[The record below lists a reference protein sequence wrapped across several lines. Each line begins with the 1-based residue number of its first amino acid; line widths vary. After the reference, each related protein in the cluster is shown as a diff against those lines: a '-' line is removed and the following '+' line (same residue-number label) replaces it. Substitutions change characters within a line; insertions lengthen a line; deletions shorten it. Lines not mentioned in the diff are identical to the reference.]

1 MKKKITVPTFCSILF
16 ALCLSAHAQQS
27 KKIPRIGFITN
38 YDAATESVRM
48 EAIRRALRELG
59 YVEGRN
65 IAFEFQQEDRTRD
78 RSAEQAGALV
88 RLKVDLILVGGD
100 LGIRAAMDATKT
112 IPIIMTGRGS
122 DPVKAGFIESLA
134 HPGGNVTGLTSLN
147 RELGGKRLEL
157 FKEAIPKLVRVA
169 ALYDSTLPGTTRE
182 IKEDLPAVARA
193 LGLTVQ
199 PWGIPD
205 ANSFEKVFAA
215 VNKERP
221 HGLYVSLAGT
231 LMRAHEKRIAGYAL
245 KNRLPSIY
253 DNPSAI
259 GAGGL
264 IYYGAD
270 IEDSYGRIAY
280 YIDKILK
287 GAKPADLPVEQ
298 PTKFELVINL
308 KTAKQIG
315 LTIQPDLLGRATK
328 IIR

>member
-1 MKKKITVPTFCSILF
+1 MKKKVAFFTLSAWLF
-16 ALCLSAHAQQS
+16 ALCLSAHAEQS
-27 KKIPRIGFITN
+27 KKIPRIGFIIN

-65 IAFEFQQEDRTRD
+65 IAFEFQQEDTTRD

-88 RLKVDLILVGGD
+88 RLKVELILVGGD

-122 DPVKAGFIESLA
+122 DPMKAGFIESLA

-147 RELGGKRLEL
+147 RELGGNRLEL
-157 FKEAIPKLVRVA
+157 FKEAVPKLDRVA

-182 IKEDLPAVARA
+182 IKEDFPAVARA

-199 PWGIPD
+199 AWGIPD
-205 ANSFEKVFAA
+205 ANSFEKVFAG

-245 KNRLPSIY
+245 KSRLPSIY

-259 GAGGL
+259 DAGGL

-270 IEDSYGRIAY
+270 IEDSYRRIAY

-298 PTKFELVINL
+298 PTKFEFIINH

-315 LTIQPDLLGRATK
+315 VSIPSEVLARATK

>member
-1 MKKKITVPTFCSILF
+1 MKKKVAFLTLSALLF

-134 HPGGNVTGLTSLN
+134 RPGGNVTGHTSLN
-147 RELGGKRLEL
+147 RDLGGKRLEL
-157 FKEAIPKLVRVA
+157 FKEAVPKLDRVA

-182 IKEDLPAVARA
+182 IKEDFPAVARA

-215 VNKERP
+215 INKERP

-245 KNRLPSIY
+245 
-253 DNPSAI
+253 
-259 GAGGL
+259 
-264 IYYGAD
+264 
-270 IEDSYGRIAY
+270 
-280 YIDKILK
+280 
-287 GAKPADLPVEQ
+287 
-298 PTKFELVINL
+298 
-308 KTAKQIG
+308 
-315 LTIQPDLLGRATK
+315 
-328 IIR
+328 

>member
-1 MKKKITVPTFCSILF
+1 VNKTIFGLVATILLTIGF
-16 ALCLSAHAQQS
+16 PAHAQQS

-38 YDAATESVRM
+38 YDAVTESVRM

-59 YVEGRN
+59 YVERHN
-65 IAFEFQQEDRTRD
+65 IAFEFQQEDSTRD
-78 RSAEQAGALV
+78 RSAEQADALV

-100 LGIRAAMDATKT
+100 LGIRAAMNATKT

-134 HPGGNVTGLTSLN
+134 RPGGNVTGLTSLN

-157 FKEAIPKLVRVA
+157 FKEAIPKLAHVA

-182 IKEDLPAVARA
+182 IKEDFPVVARA
-193 LGLTVQ
+193 LGLTIQ
-199 PWGIPD
+199 PWSIPD

-215 VNKERP
+215 VNKQRP
-221 HGLYVSLAGT
+221 NGLYVSLAGT
-231 LMRAHEKRIAGYAL
+231 LMRANETRIAGFAL
-245 KNRLPSIY
+245 KSRLPSIY

-270 IEDSYGRIAY
+270 IEDSYRRIAY

-298 PTKFELVINL
+298 PTKFEFMINL

-315 LTIQPDLLGRATK
+315 VTIPPEVLARATK
-328 IIR
+328 IIK